1 MNEWSSSDP
10 MFHFCPIRPCSI
22 YILPKWFR
30 PYYARVRQTREGG
43 IVVERRCA
51 LMPPRSPASL
61 EYYRK
66 ICHFAVVW
74 LDVSRGIGSVRRR
87 LNNHRSSDTISLSLS
102 LYPSPSFSLSVCVC
116 VSLLLNIYLTVS
128 CSPSVF
134 FSFSFSLSL
143 SITLNCRSWFRI
155 LRDVCKVLS
164 AT

>member
-1 MNEWSSSDP
+1 

-30 PYYARVRQTREGG
+30 PYYARVRRTREGG

-66 ICHFAVVW
+66 ICRFAVVW

-102 LYPSPSFSLSVCVC
+102 LYPSLPLSLSLCMCVC
-116 VSLLLNIYLTVS
+116 LSLTQYISHCLLQ
-128 CSPSVF
+128 SVCLFLF
-134 FSFSFSLSL
+134 FFLSFSLSL

>member
-30 PYYARVRQTREGG
+30 PYYARVRRTREGG

-66 ICHFAVVW
+66 ICRFAVVW

-87 LNNHRSSDTISLSLS
+87 LNNHRSSDTISLFLS
-102 LYPSPSFSLSVCVC
+102 QLSPSPSFSLSVCVC

-134 FSFSFSLSL
+134 FSFFSLFLSVSL
-143 SITLNCRSWFRI
+143 WIVDRGSGY
-155 LRDVCKVLS
+155 
-164 AT
+164 